1 MHAAHGGQLGAFL
14 GIEVVQIG
22 LVLEGVGVQ
31 ILAVQSHVGLHIVGI
46 FDDLQIDAFSLEHV
60 FGSIQDLGVRRGRGA
75 HLHGGG
81 GLGMANQS
89 TGGQHGGQRQ
99 QKFFHGKNLGERV
112 IEKADQ
118 DPRLS
123 LRRVAQLP
131 KLWKICTMMMSR
143 ITVAIMMSVW

>member
-1 MHAAHGGQLGAFL
+1 MHAAHGRELGAFL
-14 GIEVVQIG
+14 GIEIVQIG
-22 LVLEGVGVQ
+22 LVLEVVGVQ
-31 ILAVQSHVGLHIVGI
+31 ILAVQGHIGLHIVGV
-46 FDDLQIDAFSLEHV
+46 FDDLQVDAFGLEHV
-60 FGSIQDLGVRRGRGA
+60 FDRIQDLGMRRGRSA

-81 GLGMANQS
+81 GLRMAGQS

-123 LRRVAQLP
+123 LWRVAQLP

-143 ITVAIMMSVW
+143 ITVAIMISV

>member
-1 MHAAHGGQLGAFL
+1 MDAACIDQMGSLLFVKAL
-14 GIEVVQIG
+14 KVRNVLEVVC
-22 LVLEGVGVQ
+22 VK
-31 ILAVQSHVGLHIVGI
+31 LAAFDDVVRLHIVLELL
-46 FDDLQIDAFSLEHV
+46 DLQRPALGLED
-60 FGSIQDLGVRRGRGA
+60 GLGLREDLGVRRGRGA